1 MRALATVA
9 LGGALGSLC
18 RYALTEFM
26 TALCGAS
33 FPWGTILV
41 NVTGSALMGAFAAG
55 FVPERIMS
63 TSLVRELLVIGL
75 CGGYTTFSS
84 FSLQTFALLQTGQP
98 LRAAANVLLS
108 VALCL
113 AATYAGYGFA
123 RAA

>member
-18 RYALTEFM
+18 RYALTELM

-41 NVTGSALMGAFAAG
+41 NVTGSALIGAFAAG
-55 FVPERIMS
+55 LVPERIMS

-84 FSLQTFALLQTGQP
+84 FSLQTFALLQAGQP
-98 LRAAANVLLS
+98 LRAAANVMLS